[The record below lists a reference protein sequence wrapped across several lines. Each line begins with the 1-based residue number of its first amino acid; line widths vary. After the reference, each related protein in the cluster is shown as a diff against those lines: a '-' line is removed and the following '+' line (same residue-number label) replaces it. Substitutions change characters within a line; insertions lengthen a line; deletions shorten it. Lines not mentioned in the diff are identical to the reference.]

1 MTPIK
6 DFIAKQ
12 FINNTY
18 RFKCDCLIPFD
29 LIGTVKDYQISGNEI
44 VLLVEVNGKIIHI
57 GLNTSALNIEAI

>member
-6 DFIAKQ
+6 NYIAEK
-12 FINNTY
+12 FLNNTY

-29 LIGTVKDYQISGNEI
+29 LIGTVKDYLISGNEI